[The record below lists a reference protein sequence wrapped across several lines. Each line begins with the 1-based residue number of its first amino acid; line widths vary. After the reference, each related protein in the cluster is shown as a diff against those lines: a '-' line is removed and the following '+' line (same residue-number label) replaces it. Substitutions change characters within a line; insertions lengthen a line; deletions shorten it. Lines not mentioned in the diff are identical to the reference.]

1 MFGIQLFSPLAV
13 ANNRCAADYYIYIK
27 EYKNG
32 KREISAYDGMAKKP
46 FIYLRSTSLTP
57 KAFLKKHFSHCTEK
71 EGWKVHTY

>member
-13 ANNRCAADYYIYIK
+13 ANNRGTADYYIYIK

-32 KREISAYDGMAKKP
+32 KREIKAYDGMAEKP

-57 KAFLKKHFSHCTEK
+57 KKFLKVYFTTCTKK
-71 EGWKVHTY
+71 EGWNIHTY